1 LTSKRTELIV
11 TPELGGRPLDGVVRD
26 LLVVPW
32 AKARQLI
39 ETGKID
45 LGGDVVTD
53 THRVVRRGDRITFS
67 PNAPRRDR
75 CLLDPKA
82 IVYVDPH
89 LVVVRKPPYVS
100 TVPFEKNERGTLDQM
115 VAAVLHRRGR
125 AGGPPASLG
134 VVQRLDK
141 STSGLIVF
149 ARSWAAKQGLAS
161 QLRWHTVTR
170 RYLAIAH
177 GSVKKG
183 TFRSHLVENR
193 GDRLRGSSRLKD
205 AGRLAVTHVEPV
217 EVLRGATLVACRLE
231 TGRTHQIRIH
241 LAESGHPLVGE
252 RVYVRDYT
260 GELIDAPR
268 VMLHAAGLGF
278 EHPVTGQRLDFEDP
292 PPPDFEK
299 VLARLRTP
307 R

>member
-1 LTSKRTELIV
+1 MATSPMTYVVSAELD
-11 TPELGGRPLDGVVRD
+11 GRQLDGVLRE
-26 LLVVPW
+26 LMSIPW
-32 AKARQLI
+32 GKARKI
-39 ETGKID
+39 VETGKIAI
-45 LGGDVVTD
+45 GGKVATN
-53 THRVVRRGDRITFS
+53 TTRIVRRGERIEFS
-67 PNAPRRDR
+67 PNAPKAGRDA
-75 CLLDPKA
+75 LDPDV

-115 VAAVLHRRGR
+115 VAALLHRRSR
-125 AGGPPASLG
+125 AGGPPGSLG

-161 QLRWHTVTR
+161 QLRWHTVAR

-177 GSVKKG
+177 GSVKKA
-183 TFRSHLVENR
+183 TFRSNLVENR
-193 GDRLRGSSRLKD
+193 GDRLRGSTRLPD
-205 AGRLAVTHVEPV
+205 AGRTAVTHVDPV
-217 EVLRGATLVACRLE
+217 EALRGATLVSCRLE

-252 RVYVRDYT
+252 RVYVRDYQ
-260 GELIDAPR
+260 GELIAAPR

-278 EHPVTGQRLDFEDP
+278 EHPVTGKRLDFEDP
-292 PPPDFEK
+292 PPPDFER
-299 VLARLRTP
+299 VLSGLRTP
-307 R
+307 H